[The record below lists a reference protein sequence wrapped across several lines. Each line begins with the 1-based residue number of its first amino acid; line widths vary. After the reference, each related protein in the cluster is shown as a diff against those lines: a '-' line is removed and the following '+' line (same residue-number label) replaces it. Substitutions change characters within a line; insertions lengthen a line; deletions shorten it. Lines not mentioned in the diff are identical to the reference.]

1 MNHINIFS
9 FKLINILVRVYWLI
23 RVYFSSRVTSN
34 YKSNTLKKREFERQS
49 MNSILDSISQPKEI
63 QNLNLK
69 ELIQLAKECRHR
81 IIEVTS
87 QQGGHLAS
95 SLGTVEITVALLKNF
110 DFSIDRIV
118 WDVGHQA
125 YPYKILTDRNKHFDS
140 LGKAGGIKKF
150 LSRDESSYDHFGAG
164 HASTSIS
171 AALGMAIGRDLQ
183 QKKHR
188 VIAIIGDGAMTG
200 GLAFEAL
207 NHNGSLDKNVL
218 VIYNDN
224 GISIDPNVGAI
235 SKLLTRFASS
245 RFYNRF
251 REETLEFAEKA
262 PFSEQLGLKTT
273 LQKLHDSAK
282 SFFSPPSM
290 LFEQLGWRYF
300 GTVDGHKLPDLLNLI
315 DHVKNLDGPIVIHA
329 ITQKGKGYAFAE
341 EDSYKYHGVTPFEP
355 VDGKF
360 IKKEPTGNAK
370 SFSEV
375 FGDKLDELMARDQ
388 KLVVLSAAMLSGT
401 GIVKLQPKYP
411 DRVLD
416 VGIAEGHAVTCSA
429 GLAVA
434 GNKPFVA
441 IYSTFLQ
448 RALDHIIHDI
458 AIQKLPVCFMIDRA
472 GLVGADG
479 PTHHGLYD
487 LTYLRMI
494 PNMTIMVPRNGAE
507 LRGMMEFACN
517 YEKGPLAIR
526 YPKAST
532 AEVDENKS
540 PQLEFG
546 KAYILRKGEDVALF
560 AVGLMVD
567 TAEDVAD
574 LLQAKGYSTAVIN
587 ARFVKPLDEKM
598 IVNFGNKVKLLV
610 SMEENTRHGG
620 FGSGVLETLSENG
633 IRVPTLLIGAPDRFI
648 EQASQEEQR
657 KAANLN
663 AEQIFMRILE
673 RIHLPAEKIGNKRTG
688 LQKIHA

>member
-1 MNHINIFS
+1 
-9 FKLINILVRVYWLI
+9 
-23 RVYFSSRVTSN
+23 
-34 YKSNTLKKREFERQS
+34 

-188 VIAIIGDGAMTG
+188 VIAVIGDGAMTG

-218 VIYNDN
+218 LIYNDN

-458 AIQKLPVCFMIDRA
+458 AIQKLPVRFMIDRA

>member
-1 MNHINIFS
+1 M
-9 FKLINILVRVYWLI
+9 
-23 RVYFSSRVTSN
+23 
-34 YKSNTLKKREFERQS
+34 
-49 MNSILDSISQPKEI
+49 DSISQPKEI

-188 VIAIIGDGAMTG
+188 VIAVIGDGAMTG

-235 SKLLTRFASS
+235 SRLLTRFASS

-251 REETLEFAEKA
+251 REETLEFADKA

-532 AEVDENKS
+532 AELDENKS

>member
-1 MNHINIFS
+1 
-9 FKLINILVRVYWLI
+9 
-23 RVYFSSRVTSN
+23 
-34 YKSNTLKKREFERQS
+34 

-150 LSRDESSYDHFGAG
+150 LSRDESIYDHFGAG

-329 ITQKGKGYAFAE
+329 ITQKGKGYAFAD

-526 YPKAST
+526 YPKAYT
-532 AEVDENKS
+532 AEIDENKC

>member
-1 MNHINIFS
+1 
-9 FKLINILVRVYWLI
+9 
-23 RVYFSSRVTSN
+23 
-34 YKSNTLKKREFERQS
+34 

-218 VIYNDN
+218 LIYNDN

-251 REETLEFAEKA
+251 REETLEFADKA

-416 VGIAEGHAVTCSA
+416 AGIAEGHAVTCSA

>member
-1 MNHINIFS
+1 M
-9 FKLINILVRVYWLI
+9 K
-23 RVYFSSRVTSN
+23 
-34 YKSNTLKKREFERQS
+34 
-49 MNSILDSISQPKEI
+49 SILASISQPKEI

-69 ELIQLAKECRHR
+69 ELTQLAEECRQR

-87 QQGGHLAS
+87 QRGGHLAS
-95 SLGTVEITVALLKNF
+95 SLGTVELTVALLKNF
-110 DFSIDRIV
+110 DFSMDRIV

-125 YPYKILTDRNKHFDS
+125 YPYKILTDRNEKFDT
-140 LGKAGGIKKF
+140 LGKSGGIKKF

-188 VIAIIGDGAMTG
+188 VIAVIGDGAMTG

-207 NHNGSLDKNVL
+207 NHNGSLDKNML
-218 VIYNDN
+218 LIYNDN

-245 RFYNRF
+245 RFYNSF

-262 PFSEQLGLKTT
+262 PFSERLGLKVT

-282 SFFSPPSM
+282 SFLSPPSM

-300 GTVDGHKLPDLLNLI
+300 GTVDGHNLAELLDLINR
-315 DHVKNLDGPIVIHA
+315 VKSLDGPIVIHA
-329 ITQKGKGYAFAE
+329 ITQKGKGYPFAE
-341 EDSYKYHGVTPFEP
+341 EDSHKYHGVTPFEP

-360 IKKEPTGNAK
+360 IKKKSTGDAI
-370 SFSEV
+370 SFSQV
-375 FGDKLDELMARDQ
+375 FGDKLGELMERDE
-388 KLVVLSAAMLSGT
+388 KVVVVTAAMLSGT

-429 GLAVA
+429 GLATT

-448 RALDHIIHDI
+448 RALDHIIHDV
-458 AIQKLPVCFMIDRA
+458 AIQNLPVRFMLDRA
-472 GLVGADG
+472 GFVGADG

-507 LRGMMEFACN
+507 LRCMMELACN
-517 YEKGPLAIR
+517 YESGPLAIR
-526 YPKAST
+526 YPRGNT
-532 AEVDENKS
+532 AELDDKKS
-540 PQLEFG
+540 PPLEFG
-546 KAYILRKGEDVALF
+546 KAHISRKGKDVALF

-567 TAEDVAD
+567 TAEQVAK
-574 LLQAKGYSTAVIN
+574 LLEKKGYSTAVIN
-587 ARFVKPLDEKM
+587 ARFVKPLDEEV
-598 IVNFGNKVKLLV
+598 IVKFGQKVKMLV
-610 SMEENTRHGG
+610 TLEENTVHGG
-620 FGSGVLETLSENG
+620 FGSAVLETLSENG
-633 IRVPTLLIGAPDRFI
+633 ICLPTFQIGVPDRFFA
-648 EQASQEEQR
+648 QGSPEEQR
-657 KAANLN
+657 ESAELN
-663 AEQIFMRILE
+663 PEQIYYRILE
-673 RIHLPAEKIGNKRTG
+673 RLPVMVKKMNTKRT
-688 LQKIHA
+688 A

>member
-1 MNHINIFS
+1 M
-9 FKLINILVRVYWLI
+9 K
-23 RVYFSSRVTSN
+23 
-34 YKSNTLKKREFERQS
+34 
-49 MNSILDSISQPKEI
+49 SILASISQPKEI

-69 ELIQLAKECRHR
+69 ELTQLAAECRQR

-87 QQGGHLAS
+87 QRGGHLAS

-110 DFSIDRIV
+110 DFSLDRIV

-125 YPYKILTDRNKHFDS
+125 YPYKILTDRNENFDS
-140 LGKAGGIKKF
+140 LGKSGGIKKF

-183 QKKHR
+183 QEKHR
-188 VIAIIGDGAMTG
+188 VIAVIGDGAMTG

-207 NHNGSLDKNVL
+207 NHNGSLDKNML

-245 RFYNRF
+245 RFYNSF
-251 REETLEFAEKA
+251 REETLEFADKA
-262 PFSEQLGLKTT
+262 PFSERLGLKAT

-300 GTVDGHKLPDLLNLI
+300 GTVDGHNLPDLLDLI
-315 DHVKNLDGPIVIHA
+315 DHVKDLDGPIVIHA

-341 EDSYKYHGVTPFEP
+341 EDSHKYHGVTPFEP

-360 IKKEPTGNAK
+360 IKNKSTGTTI
-370 SFSEV
+370 SFSQA
-375 FGDKLDELMARDQ
+375 FGDKLGELMERDE
-388 KLVVLSAAMLSGT
+388 KVVVLTAAMLSGT

-429 GLAVA
+429 GLATT

-448 RALDHIIHDI
+448 RALDHIIHDV
-458 AIQKLPVCFMIDRA
+458 AIQKLPVRFMLDRA
-472 GLVGADG
+472 GFVGADG

-507 LRGMMEFACN
+507 LRGMMELACN
-517 YEKGPLAIR
+517 YENGPLAIR
-526 YPKAST
+526 YPRGNT
-532 AEVDENKS
+532 VELDENKS
-540 PQLEFG
+540 PQIEFG
-546 KAYILRKGEDVALF
+546 KAHVLRKGQDVALF
-560 AVGLMVD
+560 AVGTMVD
-567 TAEDVAD
+567 TAEEVAD
-574 LLQAKGYSTAVIN
+574 VLEAKGFSTAVIN
-587 ARFVKPLDEKM
+587 ARFVKPLDEKV
-598 IVNFGNKVKLLV
+598 IVQFGGKVKLLV
-610 SMEENTRHGG
+610 SLEENTIHGG
-620 FGSGVLETLSENG
+620 FGSGVLESLSEKG
-633 IRVPTLLIGAPDRFI
+633 MCVPTLQIGVPDRFI
-648 EQASQEEQR
+648 AQGSPEEQR
-657 KAANLN
+657 QATELSP
-663 AEQIFMRILE
+663 EQISTRILE
-673 RIHLPAEKIGNKRTG
+673 RLPVTEKEINKKRND
-688 LQKIHA
+688 LQKVSA

>member
-1 MNHINIFS
+1 M
-9 FKLINILVRVYWLI
+9 K
-23 RVYFSSRVTSN
+23 
-34 YKSNTLKKREFERQS
+34 
-49 MNSILDSISQPKEI
+49 SILASISQPKEI

-69 ELIQLAKECRHR
+69 ELTQLAAECRQR

-87 QQGGHLAS
+87 QRGGHLAS
-95 SLGTVEITVALLKNF
+95 SLGTVEITVALLKNY
-110 DFSIDRIV
+110 DFSLDRIV

-125 YPYKILTDRNKHFDS
+125 YPYKILTDRNENFDS

-150 LSRDESSYDHFGAG
+150 LSRDESNYDHFGAG

-183 QKKHR
+183 HKKHR
-188 VIAIIGDGAMTG
+188 VIAVIGDGAMTG

-207 NHNGSLDKNVL
+207 NHNGSLDKNML

-245 RFYNRF
+245 RFYNSF
-251 REETLEFAEKA
+251 REETLEFADKA
-262 PFSEQLGLKTT
+262 PFSERLGLKAT

-300 GTVDGHKLPDLLNLI
+300 GTVDGHNLPDLLDLF
-315 DHVKNLDGPIVIHA
+315 DHVKDLDGPIVIHA

-341 EDSYKYHGVTPFEP
+341 EDSHKYHGVTPFEP

-360 IKKEPTGNAK
+360 IKKKSTGNAI
-370 SFSEV
+370 SFSQV
-375 FGDKLDELMARDQ
+375 FGDKLGELMERDE
-388 KLVVLSAAMLSGT
+388 KVVVVTAAMLSGT

-429 GLAVA
+429 GLATT

-448 RALDHIIHDI
+448 RALDHIIHDV
-458 AIQKLPVCFMIDRA
+458 AIQNLPVRFMLDRA
-472 GLVGADG
+472 GFVGADG

-507 LRGMMEFACN
+507 LRGMMELASN
-517 YEKGPLAIR
+517 YETGPLAIR
-526 YPKAST
+526 YPRGNT
-532 AEVDENKS
+532 AELDEKKI
-540 PQLEFG
+540 PQIEYG
-546 KAYILRKGEDVALF
+546 KAHVLRKGQDVALF
-560 AVGLMVD
+560 AVGSMVD
-567 TAEDVAD
+567 TAEKVAN
-574 LLQAKGYSTAVIN
+574 LLEKKGYSAAVVN
-587 ARFVKPLDEKM
+587 ARFVKPLDGNV
-598 IVNFGNKVKLLV
+598 IVQFAEKVKLLV
-610 SMEENTRHGG
+610 SLEENTIHGG
-620 FGSGVLETLSENG
+620 FGSGVLETLSEQG
-633 IRVPTLLIGAPDRFI
+633 ICVPTLQIGVPDRFI
-648 EQASQEEQR
+648 AQGSPEEQFQ
-657 KAANLN
+657 AAELSP
-663 AEQIFMRILE
+663 EQISKRILE
-673 RIHLPAEKIGNKRTG
+673 RLPATAEKIDTKRTD
-688 LQKIHA
+688 LQKVSA

>member
-1 MNHINIFS
+1 M
-9 FKLINILVRVYWLI
+9 K
-23 RVYFSSRVTSN
+23 
-34 YKSNTLKKREFERQS
+34 
-49 MNSILDSISQPKEI
+49 SILASISQPKEI

-69 ELIQLAKECRHR
+69 ELTQLAAECRQR

-87 QQGGHLAS
+87 QRGGHLAS

-110 DFSIDRIV
+110 DFSLDRIV

-125 YPYKILTDRNKHFDS
+125 YPYKILTDRNENFDS
-140 LGKAGGIKKF
+140 LGKTGGIKKF

-188 VIAIIGDGAMTG
+188 VIAVIGDGAMTG

-207 NHNGSLDKNVL
+207 NHNGSLDKNML

-245 RFYNRF
+245 RFYNSF

-262 PFSEQLGLKTT
+262 PFSERLGLKAT

-300 GTVDGHKLPDLLNLI
+300 GTVDGHNLPDLLDLI
-315 DHVKNLDGPIVIHA
+315 DHVKDLDGPIVIHA

-341 EDSYKYHGVTPFEP
+341 EDSHKYHGVTPFEP

-360 IKKEPTGNAK
+360 IKNKSTGTTI
-370 SFSEV
+370 SFSQA
-375 FGDKLDELMARDQ
+375 FGDKLGELMERDE
-388 KLVVLSAAMLSGT
+388 KVVVLTAAMLSGT

-429 GLAVA
+429 GLATT

-448 RALDHIIHDI
+448 RALDHIIHDV
-458 AIQKLPVCFMIDRA
+458 AIQKLPVRFMLDRA
-472 GLVGADG
+472 GFVGADG

-507 LRGMMEFACN
+507 LRGMMELACN
-517 YEKGPLAIR
+517 YENGPLAIR
-526 YPKAST
+526 YPRGNT
-532 AEVDENKS
+532 AELDENKS
-540 PQLEFG
+540 PQIEFG
-546 KAYILRKGEDVALF
+546 KAHILRKGQDVALF
-560 AVGLMVD
+560 AVGSMVD
-567 TAEDVAD
+567 TAEEVAD
-574 LLQAKGYSTAVIN
+574 VLEAKGFSAAVIN
-587 ARFVKPLDEKM
+587 ARFVKPLDEKV
-598 IVNFGNKVKLLV
+598 IFQFGGKVKLLV
-610 SMEENTRHGG
+610 SLEENTIHGG
-620 FGSGVLETLSENG
+620 FGSGVLESLSEKG
-633 IRVPTLLIGAPDRFI
+633 MCVPTLQIGVPDRFI
-648 EQASQEEQR
+648 AQGSPEEQR
-657 KAANLN
+657 QATELSP
-663 AEQIFMRILE
+663 EQISTRILE
-673 RIHLPAEKIGNKRTG
+673 RLPVTEKEINKKRTD
-688 LQKIHA
+688 LQKVSA

>member
-458 AIQKLPVCFMIDRA
+458 AIQKLPVRFMIDRA

>member
-1 MNHINIFS
+1 M
-9 FKLINILVRVYWLI
+9 K
-23 RVYFSSRVTSN
+23 
-34 YKSNTLKKREFERQS
+34 
-49 MNSILDSISQPKEI
+49 SILASISQPKEI

-69 ELIQLAKECRHR
+69 ELTQLAAECRQR

-87 QQGGHLAS
+87 QRGGHLAS
-95 SLGTVEITVALLKNF
+95 SLGTVEITVALLKNY
-110 DFSIDRIV
+110 DFSLDRIV

-125 YPYKILTDRNKHFDS
+125 YPYKILTDRNENFDS

-150 LSRDESSYDHFGAG
+150 LSRDESNYDHFGAG

-183 QKKHR
+183 HKKHR
-188 VIAIIGDGAMTG
+188 VIAVIGDGAMTG

-207 NHNGSLDKNVL
+207 NHNGSLDKNML

-245 RFYNRF
+245 RFYNSF
-251 REETLEFAEKA
+251 REETLEFADKA
-262 PFSEQLGLKTT
+262 PFSERLGLKAT

-300 GTVDGHKLPDLLNLI
+300 GTVDGHNLPDLLDLF
-315 DHVKNLDGPIVIHA
+315 DHVKDLDGPIVIHA

-341 EDSYKYHGVTPFEP
+341 EDSHKYHGVTPFEP

-360 IKKEPTGNAK
+360 IKKKATGNAI
-370 SFSEV
+370 SFSQV
-375 FGDKLDELMARDQ
+375 FGDKLGELMERDE
-388 KLVVLSAAMLSGT
+388 KVVVVTAAMLSGT

-429 GLAVA
+429 GLATT

-448 RALDHIIHDI
+448 RALDHIIHDV
-458 AIQKLPVCFMIDRA
+458 AIQNLPVRFMLDRA
-472 GLVGADG
+472 GFVGADG

-507 LRGMMEFACN
+507 LRGMMELASN
-517 YEKGPLAIR
+517 YETGPLAIR
-526 YPKAST
+526 YPRGNT
-532 AEVDENKS
+532 AELDEKKI
-540 PQLEFG
+540 PQIEYG
-546 KAYILRKGEDVALF
+546 KAHVLRKGQDVALF
-560 AVGLMVD
+560 AVGSMVD
-567 TAEDVAD
+567 TAEKVAN
-574 LLQAKGYSTAVIN
+574 LLEKKGYSAAVVN
-587 ARFVKPLDEKM
+587 ARFVKPLD
-598 IVNFGNKVKLLV
+598 GNVVVQFAEKVKLLV
-610 SMEENTRHGG
+610 SLEENTIHGG
-620 FGSGVLETLSENG
+620 FGSGVLETLSEQG
-633 IRVPTLLIGAPDRFI
+633 ICVPTLQIGVPDRFI
-648 EQASQEEQR
+648 AQGSPEEQFQ
-657 KAANLN
+657 AAELSP
-663 AEQIFMRILE
+663 EQISKRILE
-673 RIHLPAEKIGNKRTG
+673 RLPATAEKIDTKRTD
-688 LQKIHA
+688 LQKVSA

>member
-1 MNHINIFS
+1 
-9 FKLINILVRVYWLI
+9 
-23 RVYFSSRVTSN
+23 
-34 YKSNTLKKREFERQS
+34 

-532 AEVDENKS
+532 AEIDENKS

>member
-1 MNHINIFS
+1 M
-9 FKLINILVRVYWLI
+9 K
-23 RVYFSSRVTSN
+23 
-34 YKSNTLKKREFERQS
+34 
-49 MNSILDSISQPKEI
+49 SILASISQPKEI

-69 ELIQLAKECRHR
+69 ELTQLAAECRQR

-87 QQGGHLAS
+87 QRGGHLAS
-95 SLGTVEITVALLKNF
+95 SLGTVEITVALLKNY
-110 DFSIDRIV
+110 DFSLDRIV

-125 YPYKILTDRNKHFDS
+125 YPYKILTDRNENFDS

-150 LSRDESSYDHFGAG
+150 LSRDESNYDHFGAG

-183 QKKHR
+183 HKKHR
-188 VIAIIGDGAMTG
+188 VIAVIGDGAMTG

-207 NHNGSLDKNVL
+207 NHNGSLDKNML

-245 RFYNRF
+245 RFYNSF
-251 REETLEFAEKA
+251 REETLEFADKA
-262 PFSEQLGLKTT
+262 PFSERLGLKAT

-300 GTVDGHKLPDLLNLI
+300 GTVDGHNLPDLLDLF
-315 DHVKNLDGPIVIHA
+315 DHVKDLDGPIVIHA

-341 EDSYKYHGVTPFEP
+341 EDSHKYHGVTPFEP

-360 IKKEPTGNAK
+360 IKKKSTGNAI
-370 SFSEV
+370 SFSQV
-375 FGDKLDELMARDQ
+375 FGDKLGELMERDE
-388 KLVVLSAAMLSGT
+388 KVVVVTAAMLSGT

-429 GLAVA
+429 GLATT

-448 RALDHIIHDI
+448 RALDHIIHDV
-458 AIQKLPVCFMIDRA
+458 AIQNLPVRFMLDRA
-472 GLVGADG
+472 GFVGADG

-507 LRGMMEFACN
+507 LRGMMELASN
-517 YEKGPLAIR
+517 YETGPLAIR
-526 YPKAST
+526 YPRGNT
-532 AEVDENKS
+532 AELDEKKI
-540 PQLEFG
+540 PQIEYG
-546 KAYILRKGEDVALF
+546 KAHILRKGQDVALF
-560 AVGLMVD
+560 AVGSMVD
-567 TAEDVAD
+567 TAEKVAD
-574 LLQAKGYSTAVIN
+574 LLEEKGYSTAVVN
-587 ARFVKPLDEKM
+587 ARFVKPLD
-598 IVNFGNKVKLLV
+598 GNVVVQFAEKVKLLV
-610 SMEENTRHGG
+610 SLEENTIHGG
-620 FGSGVLETLSENG
+620 FGSGVLETLSEQG
-633 IRVPTLLIGAPDRFI
+633 ICVPTLQIGVPDRFI
-648 EQASQEEQR
+648 AQGSPEEQFQ
-657 KAANLN
+657 AAELSP
-663 AEQIFMRILE
+663 EQISKRILE
-673 RIHLPAEKIGNKRTG
+673 RLPATVEKIDKKRID
-688 LQKIHA
+688 LQKVSA

>member
-1 MNHINIFS
+1 M
-9 FKLINILVRVYWLI
+9 K
-23 RVYFSSRVTSN
+23 
-34 YKSNTLKKREFERQS
+34 
-49 MNSILDSISQPKEI
+49 SILASISQPKEI

-69 ELIQLAKECRHR
+69 ELTQLAAECRQR

-87 QQGGHLAS
+87 QRGGHLAS

-110 DFSIDRIV
+110 DFSLDRIV

-125 YPYKILTDRNKHFDS
+125 YPYKILTDRNENFDS
-140 LGKAGGIKKF
+140 LGKTGGIKKF

-188 VIAIIGDGAMTG
+188 VIAVIGDGAMTG

-207 NHNGSLDKNVL
+207 NHNGSLDKNML

-245 RFYNRF
+245 RFYNSF
-251 REETLEFAEKA
+251 REETLEFADKA
-262 PFSEQLGLKTT
+262 PFSERLGLKAT

-300 GTVDGHKLPDLLNLI
+300 GTVDGHNLPDLLDLI
-315 DHVKNLDGPIVIHA
+315 DHVKDLDGPIVIHA

-341 EDSYKYHGVTPFEP
+341 EDSHKYHGVTPFEP

-360 IKKEPTGNAK
+360 IKNKSTGTAI
-370 SFSEV
+370 SFSQA
-375 FGDKLDELMARDQ
+375 FGDKLGELMERDE
-388 KLVVLSAAMLSGT
+388 KVVVLTAAMLSGT

-429 GLAVA
+429 GLATT

-448 RALDHIIHDI
+448 RALDHIIHDV
-458 AIQKLPVCFMIDRA
+458 AIQKLPVRFMLDRA
-472 GLVGADG
+472 GFVGADG

-507 LRGMMEFACN
+507 LRGMMELACN
-517 YEKGPLAIR
+517 YENGPLAIR
-526 YPKAST
+526 YPRGNT
-532 AEVDENKS
+532 AELDENKS
-540 PQLEFG
+540 PQIEFG
-546 KAYILRKGEDVALF
+546 KAHILRKGQDVALF
-560 AVGLMVD
+560 AVGSMVD
-567 TAEDVAD
+567 TAEEVAD
-574 LLQAKGYSTAVIN
+574 VLEAKGFSTAVIN
-587 ARFVKPLDEKM
+587 ARFVKPLDEKV
-598 IVNFGNKVKLLV
+598 IVQFGGKVKLLV
-610 SMEENTRHGG
+610 SLEENTIHGG
-620 FGSGVLETLSENG
+620 FGSGVLESLSEKG
-633 IRVPTLLIGAPDRFI
+633 MCVPTLQIGVPDRFI
-648 EQASQEEQR
+648 AQGSPEEQR
-657 KAANLN
+657 QATELSP
-663 AEQIFMRILE
+663 EQISTRILE
-673 RIHLPAEKIGNKRTG
+673 RLPVTEKEINKKRND
-688 LQKIHA
+688 LQKVSA

>member
-1 MNHINIFS
+1 M
-9 FKLINILVRVYWLI
+9 K
-23 RVYFSSRVTSN
+23 
-34 YKSNTLKKREFERQS
+34 
-49 MNSILDSISQPKEI
+49 SILASISQPKEI

-69 ELIQLAKECRHR
+69 ELTQLAAECRQR

-87 QQGGHLAS
+87 QRGGHLAS
-95 SLGTVEITVALLKNF
+95 SLGTVEITVALLKNY
-110 DFSIDRIV
+110 DFSLDRIV

-125 YPYKILTDRNKHFDS
+125 YPYKILTDRNENFDS

-150 LSRDESSYDHFGAG
+150 LSRDESNYDHFGAG

-183 QKKHR
+183 HKKHR
-188 VIAIIGDGAMTG
+188 VIAVIGDGAMTG

-207 NHNGSLDKNVL
+207 NHNGSLDKNML

-245 RFYNRF
+245 RFYNSF
-251 REETLEFAEKA
+251 REETLEFADKA
-262 PFSEQLGLKTT
+262 PFSERLGLKAT

-300 GTVDGHKLPDLLNLI
+300 GTVDGHNLPDLLDLF
-315 DHVKNLDGPIVIHA
+315 DHVKDLDGPIVIHA

-341 EDSYKYHGVTPFEP
+341 EDSHKYHGVTPFEP

-360 IKKEPTGNAK
+360 IKKKSTGNAI
-370 SFSEV
+370 SFSQV
-375 FGDKLDELMARDQ
+375 FGDKLGELMERDE
-388 KLVVLSAAMLSGT
+388 KVVVVTAAMLSGT

-429 GLAVA
+429 GLATT

-448 RALDHIIHDI
+448 RALDHIIHDV
-458 AIQKLPVCFMIDRA
+458 AIQNLPVRFMLDRA
-472 GLVGADG
+472 GFVGADG

-507 LRGMMEFACN
+507 LRGMMELASN
-517 YEKGPLAIR
+517 YETGPLAIR
-526 YPKAST
+526 YPRGNT
-532 AEVDENKS
+532 AELDEKKI
-540 PQLEFG
+540 PQIEYG
-546 KAYILRKGEDVALF
+546 KAHVLRKGQDVALF
-560 AVGLMVD
+560 AVGSMVD
-567 TAEDVAD
+567 TAEKVAD
-574 LLQAKGYSTAVIN
+574 LLEEKGYSTAVVN
-587 ARFVKPLDEKM
+587 ARFVKPLD
-598 IVNFGNKVKLLV
+598 GNVVVQFAEKVKLLV
-610 SMEENTRHGG
+610 SLEENTIHGG
-620 FGSGVLETLSENG
+620 FGSGVLETLSEQG
-633 IRVPTLLIGAPDRFI
+633 ICVPTLQIGVPDRFI
-648 EQASQEEQR
+648 AQGSPEEQFQ
-657 KAANLN
+657 AAELSP
-663 AEQIFMRILE
+663 EQISKRILE
-673 RIHLPAEKIGNKRTG
+673 RLPATAEKIDKKRTD
-688 LQKIHA
+688 LQKVSA

>member
-1 MNHINIFS
+1 M
-9 FKLINILVRVYWLI
+9 K
-23 RVYFSSRVTSN
+23 
-34 YKSNTLKKREFERQS
+34 
-49 MNSILDSISQPKEI
+49 SILASISQPKEI

-69 ELIQLAKECRHR
+69 ELTQLAAECRQR

-87 QQGGHLAS
+87 QRGGHLAS

-110 DFSIDRIV
+110 DFSLDRIV

-125 YPYKILTDRNKHFDS
+125 YPYKILTDRNENFDS
-140 LGKAGGIKKF
+140 LGKTGGIKKF

-188 VIAIIGDGAMTG
+188 VIAVIGDGAMTG

-207 NHNGSLDKNVL
+207 NHNGSLDKNML

-245 RFYNRF
+245 RFYNSF
-251 REETLEFAEKA
+251 REETLEFADKA
-262 PFSEQLGLKTT
+262 PFSERLGLKAT

-300 GTVDGHKLPDLLNLI
+300 GTVDGHNLPDLLDLI
-315 DHVKNLDGPIVIHA
+315 DHVKDLDGPIVIHA

-341 EDSYKYHGVTPFEP
+341 EDSHKYHGVTPFEP

-360 IKKEPTGNAK
+360 IKNKSTGTTI
-370 SFSEV
+370 SFSQA
-375 FGDKLDELMARDQ
+375 FGDKLGELMERDE
-388 KLVVLSAAMLSGT
+388 KVVVLTAAMLSGT

-429 GLAVA
+429 GLATT

-448 RALDHIIHDI
+448 RALDHIIHDV
-458 AIQKLPVCFMIDRA
+458 AIQKLPVRFMLDRA
-472 GLVGADG
+472 GFVGADG

-507 LRGMMEFACN
+507 LRGMMELACN
-517 YEKGPLAIR
+517 YENGPLAIR
-526 YPKAST
+526 YPRGNT
-532 AEVDENKS
+532 AELDENKS
-540 PQLEFG
+540 PQIEFG
-546 KAYILRKGEDVALF
+546 KAHILRKGQDVALF
-560 AVGLMVD
+560 AVGVMVD
-567 TAEDVAD
+567 TAEEVAD
-574 LLQAKGYSTAVIN
+574 VLEAKGFSTAVIN
-587 ARFVKPLDEKM
+587 ARFVKPLDEKV
-598 IVNFGNKVKLLV
+598 IVQFGGKVKLLV
-610 SMEENTRHGG
+610 SLEENTIHGG
-620 FGSGVLETLSENG
+620 FGSGVLESLSEKG
-633 IRVPTLLIGAPDRFI
+633 MCVPTLQIGVPDRFI
-648 EQASQEEQR
+648 AQGSPEEQR
-657 KAANLN
+657 QATELSP
-663 AEQIFMRILE
+663 EQISTRILE
-673 RIHLPAEKIGNKRTG
+673 RLPVTEKGINKKRTD
-688 LQKIHA
+688 LQKVSA

>member
-1 MNHINIFS
+1 M
-9 FKLINILVRVYWLI
+9 K
-23 RVYFSSRVTSN
+23 
-34 YKSNTLKKREFERQS
+34 
-49 MNSILDSISQPKEI
+49 SILASISQPKEI

-69 ELIQLAKECRHR
+69 ELTQLAEECRQR

-87 QQGGHLAS
+87 QRGGHLAS
-95 SLGTVEITVALLKNF
+95 SLGTVELTVALLKNF
-110 DFSIDRIV
+110 DFSMDRIV

-125 YPYKILTDRNKHFDS
+125 YPYKILTDRNEKFDT
-140 LGKAGGIKKF
+140 LGKSGGIKKF

-171 AALGMAIGRDLQ
+171 AALGMAIGRALQ

-188 VIAIIGDGAMTG
+188 VIAVIGDGAMTG

-207 NHNGSLDKNVL
+207 NHNGSLDKNML
-218 VIYNDN
+218 LIYNDN

-245 RFYNRF
+245 RFYNSF

-262 PFSEQLGLKTT
+262 PFSERLGLKVT

-282 SFFSPPSM
+282 SFLSPPSM

-300 GTVDGHKLPDLLNLI
+300 GTVDGHNLAELLDLINR
-315 DHVKNLDGPIVIHA
+315 VKSLDGPIVIHA
-329 ITQKGKGYAFAE
+329 ITQKGKGYPFAE
-341 EDSYKYHGVTPFEP
+341 EDSHKYHGVTPFEP

-360 IKKEPTGNAK
+360 IKKKSTGAAI
-370 SFSEV
+370 SFSQV
-375 FGDKLDELMARDQ
+375 FGDKLGELMERDE
-388 KLVVLSAAMLSGT
+388 KVVVVTAAMLSGT

-429 GLAVA
+429 GLATT

-448 RALDHIIHDI
+448 RALDHIIHDV
-458 AIQKLPVCFMIDRA
+458 AIQNLPVRFMLDRA
-472 GLVGADG
+472 GFVGADG

-507 LRGMMEFACN
+507 LRSMMEFACN
-517 YEKGPLAIR
+517 YESGPLAIR
-526 YPKAST
+526 YPRGNT
-532 AEVDENKS
+532 AELDDKKS
-540 PQLEFG
+540 PPLEFG
-546 KAYILRKGEDVALF
+546 KAHISRKGKDVALF

-567 TAEDVAD
+567 TAEQVAK
-574 LLQAKGYSTAVIN
+574 LLEKKGYSTAVIN
-587 ARFVKPLDEKM
+587 ARFVKPLDEEV
-598 IVNFGNKVKLLV
+598 IVKFGQKVKMLV
-610 SMEENTRHGG
+610 TLEENTVHGG
-620 FGSGVLETLSENG
+620 FGSAVLETLSENG
-633 IRVPTLLIGAPDRFI
+633 ICLPTFQIGVPDRFFA
-648 EQASQEEQR
+648 QGSPEEQR
-657 KAANLN
+657 ESAELN
-663 AEQIFMRILE
+663 PEQIYYRILE
-673 RIHLPAEKIGNKRTG
+673 RLPVMVKKMNTKRT
-688 LQKIHA
+688 A